1 MAKVNQKINIIF
13 QSIPLIRK
21 YPSDRVWIDYDREA
35 DVLYI
40 NFEKLQ
46 RATESILK
54 GNVLIRK
61 RNGKIVGITILN
73 ASKFKRNKKAPNS
86 HLTFGAYEERTN

>member
-21 YPSDRVWIDYDREA
+21 YPSNYIWIDYDREA

-40 NFEKLQ
+40 NLEKPQ
-46 RATESILK
+46 RATDSILRD
-54 GNVLIRK
+54 NVLVRK
-61 RNGKIVGITILN
+61 KGGKIIGLTILN
-73 ASKFKRNKKAPNS
+73 ASKFRKK
-86 HLTFGAYEERTN
+86 